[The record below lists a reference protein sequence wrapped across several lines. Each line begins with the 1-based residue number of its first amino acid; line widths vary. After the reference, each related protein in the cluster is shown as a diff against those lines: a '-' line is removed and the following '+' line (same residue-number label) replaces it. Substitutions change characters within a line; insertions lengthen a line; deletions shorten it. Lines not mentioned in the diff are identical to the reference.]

1 MPAKKRVIEKP
12 VVEQPVIVTPILD
25 AMGPPLLPN
34 KRRTPYN
41 EALMRFND
49 GRPNYS
55 FVKKGTPE
63 YDQVKL
69 YEAEIKEKAKA
80 NKAKE

>member
-1 MPAKKRVIEKP
+1 MPAKTKQP
-12 VVEQPVIVTPILD
+12 VEQPVLVTPVLD

-41 EALMRFND
+41 EALMRFNE

-63 YDQVKL
+63 YDQVKI
-69 YEAEIKEKAKA
+69 YEAEIKEKA
-80 NKAKE
+80 NKSKE

>member
-34 KRRTPYN
+34 KRRTAYN
-41 EALMRFND
+41 EALMRFNE
-49 GRPNYS
+49 GKSSYS

-63 YDQVKL
+63 YDQVKI
-69 YEAEIKEKAKA
+69 YEAEIKEKAKS
-80 NKAKE
+80 KE